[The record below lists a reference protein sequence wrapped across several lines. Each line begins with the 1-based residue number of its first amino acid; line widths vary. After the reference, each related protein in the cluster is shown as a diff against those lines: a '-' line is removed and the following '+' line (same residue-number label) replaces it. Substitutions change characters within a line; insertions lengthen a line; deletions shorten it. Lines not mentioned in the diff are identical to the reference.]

1 MRVCRNRVT
10 GTLRTAPTMWAPLRS
25 CGKLAHV
32 TLTIAL
38 LGAPRIEVDGAP
50 LRVDTRK
57 AVALLAF
64 LAVTGHAHSRDRLTA
79 LLWPEYDD
87 DRARAALRRTL
98 STLKTAVGRRL
109 AAHRPGDRRARCRG
123 CRRRHRALPCTPHD
137 ARGRTGRDR
146 GAHERGR
153 AASRRSARRLRAAR
167 QRRVRQ
173 LAGVDDRRAAPRAR
187 LGARSARRRARRR
200 RPLRRGDTPCG
211 PPAGARSARRAR
223 PPPRDRALRRHRQSR
238 RGAAAVPRVR
248 PRPRPRAGRAPAAR
262 DDRALPGGERG
273 TARDRAHGG
282 AAAAAAASAHAG
294 RAGPRVAAA
303 RGGIRRVRAATVV
316 S

>member
-64 LAVTGHAHSRDRLTA
+64 LAVTGHAHGRDRLTA

-98 STLKTAVGRRL
+98 STLKTAVGGDWLRIDRATVAL
-109 AAHRPGDRRARCRG
+109 AAADADVDIARF
-123 CRRRHRALPCTPHD
+123 RALLTTPEGAPD
-137 ARGRTGRDR
+137 EISCAR
-146 GAHERGR
+146 ERGL

-173 LAGVDDRRAAPRAR
+173 LAGIDDRRAAPRAR
-187 LGARSARRRARRR
+187 LGARPARRRARRR
-200 RPLRRGDTPCG
+200 WSLRRGDTPCR
-211 PPAGARSARRAR
+211 PQARARSARRAC

-238 RGAAAVPRVR
+238 RGAAAVPGVR
-248 PRPRPRAGRAPAAR
+248 TRPRPRARAC
-262 DDRALPGGERG
+262 DRC
-273 TARDRAHGG
+273 
-282 AAAAAAASAHAG
+282 
-294 RAGPRVAAA
+294 PR
-303 RGGIRRVRAATVV
+303 RPSSTRR
-316 S
+316 